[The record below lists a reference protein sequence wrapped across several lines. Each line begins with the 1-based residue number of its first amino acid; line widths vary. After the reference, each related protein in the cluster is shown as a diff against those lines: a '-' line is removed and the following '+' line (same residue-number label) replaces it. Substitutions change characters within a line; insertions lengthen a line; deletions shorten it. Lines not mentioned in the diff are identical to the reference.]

1 MSPASL
7 VSITNITHLVGLCPH
22 DSMRVQPHGQ
32 LQPQRHLGRCEAS
45 CAAVRGG
52 GGLVKLGQ
60 PRLRA
65 RPLHAGR
72 GVGAVLPLVLQVSM
86 METICHKMLENH

>member
-1 MSPASL
+1 MM
-7 VSITNITHLVGLCPH
+7 G
-22 DSMRVQPHGQ
+22 VQPRGQ
-32 LQPQRHLGRCEAS
+32 LQPQRHLGRRGAPR
-45 CAAVRGG
+45 AAVRSG
-52 GGLVKLGQ
+52 GGLIKLGK

-86 METICHKMLENH
+86 MEMSLIQDLMP

>member
-1 MSPASL
+1 
-7 VSITNITHLVGLCPH
+7 
-22 DSMRVQPHGQ
+22 MRVQPHGQ
-32 LQPQRHLGRCEAS
+32 LQPQRHFGRSEAS
-45 CAAVRGG
+45 RAAVQSGG
-52 GGLVKLGQ
+52 GGLVKLGE

-86 METICHKMLENH
+86 MEMSLIQDHLP

>member
-1 MSPASL
+1 
-7 VSITNITHLVGLCPH
+7 
-22 DSMRVQPHGQ
+22 MRVQPRGQ
-32 LQPQRHLGRCEAS
+32 LQPQRHLGRSEAS
-45 CAAVRGG
+45 RAAIRGG
-52 GGLVKLGQ
+52 GGLIELGQ

-86 METICHKMLENH
+86 METICHTMYENH

>member
-1 MSPASL
+1 
-7 VSITNITHLVGLCPH
+7 
-22 DSMRVQPHGQ
+22 MRVQPRGQ
-32 LQPQRHLGRCEAS
+32 LQPQRHLGRSETS
-45 CAAVRGG
+45 RAAIQSG

-65 RPLHAGR
+65 RPLDAGR

-86 METICHKMLENH
+86 MEIDATNSRPFAIKCLKTIE